1 MMRSMMR
8 SETMIIWNPISA
20 WYWWSEIVPIWNL
33 NDEIGDE
40 V

>member
-8 SETMIIWNPISA
+8 SETMIIWNLISA
-20 WYWWSEIVPIWNL
+20 WYRWSEIVPIWNL